1 MIKGVIFDL
10 DGVIV
15 STDKYHYLAWKKIAD
30 EENIYFDEIINNRLR
45 GVSRM
50 ESLEIILE
58 KANKKYT
65 NEEKLILASKKNE
78 IYKESLK
85 ELTRKDVSIEV
96 IETLDYL
103 KEKGIKMA
111 IGSSSRNTMLI
122 LSSIELLDYFDEIV
136 DGNQISKSKPD
147 PEVFVKACDKLKLL
161 KEECIVVEDA
171 VSGVLAAINGGFKV
185 CGINDASKFEK
196 ATYSINNLKDI
207 LKYII

>member
-58 KANKKYT
+58 KANKKYN

-85 ELTRKDVSIEV
+85 ELTRKDVNIEV

-185 CGINDASKFEK
+185 CGINDARKFEK
-196 ATYSINNLKDI
+196 TTYSIDNLKDI

>member
-185 CGINDASKFEK
+185 CGINDARKFEK
-196 ATYSINNLKDI
+196 TTYSINNLKDI

>member
-58 KANKKYT
+58 KSNKKYN

-196 ATYSINNLKDI
+196 TTYSINNLKDI

>member
-103 KEKGIKMA
+103 KEKEIKMA

-185 CGINDASKFEK
+185 CGINDARKFEK
-196 ATYSINNLKDI
+196 TTYSINNLKDI